1 MKNFFDSTESTDM
14 LIVYAKAHGIIF
26 HTDLMAVDKDIKADD
41 FTVISRSEGPGRTRR
56 HFFYC

>member
-1 MKNFFDSTESTDM
+1 M

-26 HTDLMAVDKDIKADD
+26 HIDLMVVDNDIKADD
-41 FTVISRSEGPGRTRR
+41 FTVISQTEGSGRTCR